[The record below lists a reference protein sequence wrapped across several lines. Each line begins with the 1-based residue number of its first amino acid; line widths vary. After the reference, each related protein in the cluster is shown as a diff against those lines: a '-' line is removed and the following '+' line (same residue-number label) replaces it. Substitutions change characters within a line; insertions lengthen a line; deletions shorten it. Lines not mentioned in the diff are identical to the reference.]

1 MQKHIVEPSQ
11 KIAAQQPFLT
21 RQQQAWNR
29 KNLPIPGVLTP
40 AASKAYAALAKLMR
54 EQFATG
60 QKDEVLVK
68 NIRQAMDHVLVET
81 LEHTQPSIF
90 SFSKIDVDV
99 EGEILATR
107 ASVLSDVGKIIQT
120 FQTARRYEF
129 ADEAKARAKHA
140 QKQEHHQLYGLESRA
155 RIIIGG
161 R

>member
-1 MQKHIVEPSQ
+1 MQKHIVEPSL
-11 KIAAQQPFLT
+11 KPAAQPFLT

-40 AASKAYAALAKLMR
+40 AAAKAYAALAKLMR
-54 EQFATG
+54 EQFVAG
-60 QKDEVLVK
+60 QKDDALVQQ
-68 NIRQAMDHVLVET
+68 IRQAIDYVLVET
-81 LEHTQPSIF
+81 LEHTQPTAF
-90 SFSKIDVDV
+90 ALNTIDV
-99 EGEILATR
+99 EMGGEILATR
-107 ASVLSDVGKIIQT
+107 VSVLADLGKIIQT

-129 ADEAKARAKHA
+129 ADEAKARVKHA